1 MHLSR
6 GSIRAR
12 RVELSEY
19 SIDEQLQL
27 IATTDVLVGM
37 HGAGLTH
44 AVFLPDWAGV
54 FELWPSVS
62 TVVLLLARVEVW
74 TCGRGGRLCLVT
86 HPLLHPPPLAHAA
99 QTSKDQWRCFEHLSA
114 FAGHV
119 YGRWENPYS
128 TMHKKGR
135 TGDLTTVTVSE
146 FIEPFARVAEA
157 VVARKL
163 AARAM

>member
-86 HPLLHPPPLAHAA
+86 HPLLHPPPSHTLLRRRRTSGAA
-99 QTSKDQWRCFEHLSA
+99 LSTCQRLLVTCM
-114 FAGHV
+114 G
-119 YGRWENPYS
+119 G
-128 TMHKKGR
+128 GR
-135 TGDLTTVTVSE
+135 TRTVPCTK
-146 FIEPFARVAEA
+146 R
-157 VVARKL
+157 
-163 AARAM
+163 AAPAT